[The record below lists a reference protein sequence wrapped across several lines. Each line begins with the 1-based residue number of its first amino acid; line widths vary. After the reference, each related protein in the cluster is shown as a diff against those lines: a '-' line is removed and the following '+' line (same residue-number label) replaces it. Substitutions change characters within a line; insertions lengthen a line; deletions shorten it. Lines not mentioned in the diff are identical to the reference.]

1 MSDLRPGTSTKE
13 VFFHPKNESMLNRIL
28 YADFQRRTG
37 ADISDKQKDRLVKT
51 VRHYMSEVY
60 SANGDVGIQ
69 ALNKEVL
76 QGVVPDYLSY
86 LRRQAGPIDSEK
98 GDEASM
104 QTDVSTRFGQ
114 LQNERQ
120 QVRSAAPTPPDFR
133 VSLEEDGP
141 LPLSRFE
148 EVKKQRELEAAR
160 DAEAMAAMMAAGL
173 PSTGTST
180 ALVTVPRQ
188 GNGLQAFVESD
199 VDFRS
204 GADAAKKRDEEA
216 LLTRNIL
223 RSQANAAAAASR
235 SAAPPPDAR
244 SLLFGEG
251 GVIPLPQ
258 RSSGLATTN
267 PTFAL
272 PEVFRDRG
280 PLPQDIIRPQDDT
293 IVYRENEYNLFV
305 YSADRDWVN
314 NNTENRYSFS
324 VSFDPAN
331 NRPGFG
337 FSTATNIKFKNIT
350 RIEFVKATVP
360 AEGCD
365 ILSSYNSTPTLN
377 TDLLVNVL
385 SFPYLQV
392 RIPELD
398 TNGYG
403 TNDGLNNSF
412 GVISYDAIWTA
423 DSDAKNNGYA
433 QMIPKFLKCQKVFHP
448 TPLATLQKLT
458 FNIQR
463 PDGTTVSS
471 SKDTLD
477 MSYIYMPTS
486 GASIYDSA
494 GFAWLWITCS
504 TYFNKYSVSQ
514 GDRIQIK
521 NVVLNATL
529 AANANAVALVQFLT
543 RAEGHL
549 VSDIGIVTGGGTP
562 TYADGA
568 NTAGYANSIIIRNSF
583 QDPTTGATTVN
594 SWVTDI
600 GSTVN
605 SNPSLTSGRLIN
617 LNHQVQIILR
627 VITRDMDAAS
637 RLRPDNLQA

>member
-1 MSDLRPGTSTKE
+1 
-13 VFFHPKNESMLNRIL
+13 
-28 YADFQRRTG
+28 
-37 ADISDKQKDRLVKT
+37 
-51 VRHYMSEVY
+51 MSEVY

-76 QGVVPDYLSY
+76 QTVVPDYLSY
-86 LRRQAGPIDSEK
+86 LRRQAGPIESEK

-104 QTDVSTRFGQ
+104 QSDVATRFSQ
-114 LQNERQ
+114 VQNERQ
-120 QVRSAAPTPPDFR
+120 QVRSAVPSPPDFR
-133 VSLEEDGP
+133 ISLEEDGP

-148 EVKKQRELEAAR
+148 EVKKQREFEAAR
-160 DAEAMAAMMAAGL
+160 DAEAIAAMTAAGL
-173 PSTGTST
+173 SGTGGSMST
-180 ALVTVPRQ
+180 AIVPTLPPSK
-188 GNGLQAFVESD
+188 GVNAFVESD
-199 VDFRS
+199 MDFQLLS
-204 GADAAKKRDEEA
+204 NAAKKRDEEA
-216 LLTRNIL
+216 LVSRNIL
-223 RSQANAAAAASR
+223 RTQSNASAAAAR
-235 SAAPPPDAR
+235 GVQVPPDPR
-244 SLLFGEG
+244 TLLFGEG
-251 GVIPLPQ
+251 GIIPLPQ
-258 RSSGLATTN
+258 RNSGLANAN
-267 PTFAL
+267 PTYAL
-272 PEVFRDRG
+272 PEVFRDRA
-280 PLPQDIIRPQDDT
+280 PLPQDVIRPQDDA

-331 NRPGFG
+331 NRSGFG
-337 FSTATNIKFKNIT
+337 LSTATNIKFKNIT

-365 ILSSYNSTPTLN
+365 ILSSYNATPTLN

-412 GVISYDAIWTA
+412 GVISYDAYWTA
-423 DSDAKNNGYA
+423 DTAAKNNGYA

-463 PDGTTVSS
+463 PDGSLVST

-486 GASIYDSA
+486 GASSYDSA

-504 TYFNKYSVSQ
+504 TYFNKHSVSQ

-521 NVVLNATL
+521 NVTLNATL
-529 AANANAVALVQFLT
+529 AADVNAVALVQFLT

-594 SWVTDI
+594 SWVTAI